1 MNVAQVLCDV
11 FSESNV
17 YRMGGDEFV
26 VLLKSVTRED
36 FERYRLAVAERL
48 SEEQDTSIS
57 TGFAWEADASDIHSM
72 IERADQ
78 EMYLDKERH
87 HGTPERPPRGGVL
100 SRRSEKR

>member
-1 MNVAQVLCDV
+1 MA
-11 FSESNV
+11 
-17 YRMGGDEFV
+17 
-26 VLLKSVTRED
+26 K
-36 FERYRLAVAERL
+36 RL

-87 HGTPERPPRGGVL
+87 HGTPERPPRGGSSHGAL
-100 SRRSEKR
+100 RSDEVWKLVHMPRSAAPPLNRPPMHAGS